1 MEDGRWKMS
10 MKFEDLESWQKARA
24 LVNGVYT
31 LTRTGSLAR
40 DYGLSNQIQRAAVSI
55 MSNVAEG
62 FERVHIG
69 EKLQAYNVARGST
82 AEVRSL
88 LYVIE
93 DNFPGSASSAGQLR
107 TEAVAVGKL
116 VTGLIQSTESR
127 KSKLGSLLSTL
138 FSLLSPV

>member
-1 MEDGRWKMS
+1 MGDGRKMS
-10 MKFEDLESWQKARA
+10 MKCEDLEGWQKARA

-40 DYGLSNQIQRAAVSI
+40 DYGISNQIQRAAVSI

-69 EKLQAYNVARGST
+69 EKLQSYNVARGST

-107 TEAVAVGKL
+107 AGDGGRKTEDG
-116 VTGLIQSTESR
+116 R
-127 KSKLGSLLSTL
+127 RTL
-138 FSLLSPV
+138 